1 MSTTRFASTLAAAA
15 LLLAACGTPATSP
28 EVTDDA
34 PLTTIMPDL
43 AVEAGTAGTERYVPV
58 LHRLLGHAVH
68 HVARAH
74 GKEAAEKI
82 LTEVKQVQ
90 GEIKAALERGDEE
103 AARRG
108 MMRLDHLAAMVTVRV
123 FGPPVV
129 GHVLQHG
136 SQAFRAL
143 LQKIQAAEAAG
154 HDVEGARKAAAVVAQ
169 HLGAARAAAEKG
181 EPVAALVHGARALDL
196 LARLHAGR

>member
-1 MSTTRFASTLAAAA
+1 M
-15 LLLAACGTPATSP
+15 
-28 EVTDDA
+28 
-34 PLTTIMPDL
+34 
-43 AVEAGTAGTERYVPV
+43 
-58 LHRLLGHAVH
+58 
-68 HVARAH
+68 
-74 GKEAAEKI
+74 
-82 LTEVKQVQ
+82 Q